1 MSAWGWWGGH
11 AQNKMSAWGWWGGH
25 APKQNHLSA
34 SAQEANK

>member
-11 AQNKMSAWGWWGGH
+11 AQNKMSAWGWWGSH